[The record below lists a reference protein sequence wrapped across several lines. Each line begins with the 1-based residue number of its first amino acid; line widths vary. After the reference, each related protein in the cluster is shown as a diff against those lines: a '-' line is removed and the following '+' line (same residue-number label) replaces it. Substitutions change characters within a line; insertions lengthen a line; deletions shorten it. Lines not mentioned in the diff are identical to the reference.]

1 MGFGLGKAFKK
12 FTAKAINT
20 VTGGNDSLNKIAGVA
35 LAPVSGGASLS
46 VANQANRMEAAR
58 DERKMAQEQAAAE
71 AQAADNANK
80 EFIASVNRQRE
91 TSLLG
96 KTKTDYTG
104 DLEKPVYTGDLS
116 KTDEDSDET
125 VVKLMSR
132 PLLAKRRKL
141 LGM

>member
-12 FTAKAINT
+12 FAGKAVNA
-20 VTGGNDSLNKIAGVA
+20 VTGGNATLNKVIGIG
-35 LAPVSGGASLS
+35 LAPVTGGASLN
-46 VANQANRMEAAR
+46 VANKATRMDVAK

-91 TSLLG
+91 ASLLD

-104 DLEKPVYTGDLS
+104 DLSDDY
-116 KTDEDSDET
+116 EDAEET
-125 VVKLMSR
+125 TNKLLSR
-132 PLLAKRRKL
+132 PLVVKRRKL

>member
-1 MGFGLGKAFKK
+1 MGFGKSFKK
-12 FTAKAINT
+12 HVGKAINT
-20 VTGGNDSLNKIAGVA
+20 ITGGNAALNKIVGVG
-35 LAPVSGGASLS
+35 LAPVTGGASLN
-46 VANQANRMEAAR
+46 VTNQASRMEAAK
-58 DERKMAQEQAAAE
+58 EGRKMAQEQAAAD

-104 DLEKPVYTGDLS
+104 DL
-116 KTDEDSDET
+116 TDNYEDVEET
-125 VVKLMSR
+125 TNKLLSR
-132 PLLAKRRKL
+132 PLVIKRRKL

>member
-1 MGFGLGKAFKK
+1 MGWGMGKAFKK
-12 FTAKAINT
+12 FAGKAINA
-20 VTGGNDSLNKIAGVA
+20 VNGGNDSLNKALGVA

-46 VANQANRMEAAR
+46 VANQANRMEAAKE
-58 DERKMAQEQAAAE
+58 ERKAAAQEAAAE

-91 TSLLG
+91 SSLLG

-104 DLEKPVYTGDLS
+104 DLS
-116 KTDEDSDET
+116 EDYENAEET
-125 VVKLMSR
+125 TNKLLSR
-132 PLLAKRRKL
+132 PLVVKRRKL

>member
-1 MGFGLGKAFKK
+1 MGWGKSFKK
-12 FTAKAINT
+12 FVGKAVNK
-20 VTGGNDSLNKIAGVA
+20 VTGGNAALNKVIGIG
-35 LAPVSGGASLS
+35 LAPVTGGASMS
-46 VANQANRMEAAR
+46 PADKASRIQVASEEKKEAA
-58 DERKMAQEQAAAE
+58 EQAAAE

-104 DLEKPVYTGDLS
+104 DLTDDYEDAEETTNKLLS
-116 KTDEDSDET
+116 K
-125 VVKLMSR
+125 
-132 PLLAKRRKL
+132 PLVTKRRKL